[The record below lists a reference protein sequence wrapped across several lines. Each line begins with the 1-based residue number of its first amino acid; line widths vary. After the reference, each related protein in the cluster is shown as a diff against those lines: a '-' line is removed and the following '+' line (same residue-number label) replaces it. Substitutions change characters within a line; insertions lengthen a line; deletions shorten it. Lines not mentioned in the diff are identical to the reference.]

1 MEHNPFKEW
10 ERVELKPSGH
20 LTHRNAY
27 TNLERVG
34 WELDDH
40 QVGTTL
46 LRNERN
52 NENLVVTRKIIMFIQ
67 I

>member
-20 LTHRNAY
+20 LAHRNAY